1 MSETLTISIPTD
13 MKFIEAL
20 APEWIPFIE
29 EQTKLADKLK
39 KWSPLE
45 TQTVNVIVHGFVLD
59 DNGDLDTVG
68 TPCDE
73 CYFDAIKDIDG
84 NDGSFCYNCRDIRAH
99 WDHIYEPKTHE
110 MTFAEWQKQTARKEY
125 QGMSFDEV
133 VESFRQRKL
142 ELNKN
147 RMQREAMLCGK

>member
-45 TQTVNVIVHGFVLD
+45 TQTVNMIVLGYQLD
-59 DNGDLDTVG
+59 ANSDLEAVG
-68 TPCDE
+68 NPCDE

-84 NDGSFCYNCRDIRAH
+84 NEGSFCYNCRFDRTAPNRIC
-99 WDHIYEPKTHE
+99 DPKTCE
-110 MTFAEWQKQTARKEY
+110 MTFDQWQMQTARKEY